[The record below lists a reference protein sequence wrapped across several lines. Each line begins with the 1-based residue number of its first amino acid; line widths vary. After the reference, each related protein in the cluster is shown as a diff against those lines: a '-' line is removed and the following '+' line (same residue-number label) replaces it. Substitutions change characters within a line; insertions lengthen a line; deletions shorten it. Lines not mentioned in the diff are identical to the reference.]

1 VQSLRSIRTNPSSK
15 STAELKDVQR
25 FVVTMDLSS
34 ETVNDDI
41 CKVSIRSSPV
51 SYLAS
56 LNNHEI
62 HETSSVAACS
72 MPYFSGMS
80 LTIDDTE
87 SLPNGE
93 IIFFTK
99 P

>member
-1 VQSLRSIRTNPSSK
+1 MQSLRSIRTNPSSK

-25 FVVTMDLSS
+25 FAVTMDLSS
-34 ETVNDDI
+34 ETVNDDTR
-41 CKVSIRSSPV
+41 KVSIRSSPV

-56 LNNHEI
+56 LNN

-87 SLPNGE
+87 SLSNGE
-93 IIFFTK
+93 IIFLH
-99 P
+99 